1 MKLKSKILS
10 IILTICF
17 IIPITACDSSA
28 DAYIYFELP
37 AVPSTLDPQTAE
49 SDSELLIIRN
59 IYEGLLRKNNKG
71 EIVCG
76 AAESYEKD
84 GLTYTFH
91 LRDNLKW
98 NGADEITADDF
109 VFGFKRAVS
118 PETKAPFA
126 SRLFCIKNAE
136 RIYNSNASVNKL
148 GVKALDK
155 KTVQITLA
163 FEDSRFEETLT
174 TSVAMPCN
182 EEFFYN
188 SAGKYGLF
196 ADNMLCNGSYVLTRW
211 RKETFGIRLY
221 KSDDYIGDFEAK
233 NAAVFITCDDKEPVI
248 EKLEKN
254 SIDMAFID
262 SSLTDTAHSLN
273 LKTYN
278 LENICW
284 VMTLGDNFSKDMR
297 KAFSL
302 LVDKSIY
309 EKSIVT
315 GYSAAD
321 TIFPAVIEKGKENLS
336 SSKYDL
342 ASAKKLYLSEV
353 KKLENSK
360 FPDGITLYYYDDS
373 NVKNVI
379 TDIVGHW
386 QASFSS
392 FINIQSVTSLEALI
406 TELEEKNYPMAVFPI
421 KIDSSDVSEYLK
433 KFGISKSFDSLKQAQ
448 NTILE
453 DYSVL
458 PIMFQN
464 TVIAYSPAL
473 SEVKSELNNG
483 YIDFSFIIKQE

>member
-1 MKLKSKILS
+1 MKSLKRLLS
-10 IILTICF
+10 LLLVICLVF
-17 IIPITACDSSA
+17 TVAGCDSTA

-59 IYEGLLRKNNKG
+59 IYEGLLRKNSKG

-76 AAESYEKD
+76 AAESYEKN
-84 GLTYTFH
+84 GLKYTFY

-98 NGADEITADDF
+98 NGADDITAEDF
-109 VFGFKRAVS
+109 VFGLKRAVS

-126 SRLFCIKNAE
+126 SRLFAIKNAE
-136 RIYNSNASVNKL
+136 KIYNGDTSVNKL
-148 GVKALDK
+148 GVKALDE
-155 KTVQITLA
+155 KTVEITLSY
-163 FEDSRFEETLT
+163 EDSRFEEALT

-182 EEFFYN
+182 EEFFY
-188 SAGKYGLF
+188 SCAGKYGLF

-233 NAAVFITCDDKEPVI
+233 NAAVFITCDNKEPVI

-254 SIDMAFID
+254 SIDMAFIE
-262 SSLTDTAHSLN
+262 SSLTDTAHN
-273 LKTYN
+273 LGLETYS

-284 VMTLGDNFSKDMR
+284 VMTIGNSFSKDMR

-309 EKSIVT
+309 GNSINT
-315 GYSAAD
+315 GYRAASS
-321 TIFPAVIEKGKENLS
+321 IFPSVIKQDGENLTIS
-336 SSKYDL
+336 EYNLDT
-342 ASAKKLYLSEV
+342 AKQLYFSEV

-360 FPDGITLYYYDDS
+360 FPDGITLYYYDDG
-373 NVKNVI
+373 NIKDVI

-386 QASFSS
+386 QGNFSA
-392 FINIQSVTSLEALI
+392 FVNIQAVSSSDTLLS
-406 TELEEKNYPMAVFPI
+406 ELEEKKYPMAVFPI
-421 KIDSSDVSEYLK
+421 KLDSSDVAEYLK
-433 KFGISKSFDSLKQAQ
+433 KFGITANFDSLNKAQQA
-448 NTILE
+448 ILE
-453 DYSVL
+453 DYNIL

-473 SEVKSELNNG
+473 SEITSELNNG
-483 YIDFSFIIKQE
+483 YIDFSFIIKEE